1 MYFVSGVF
9 LLACMDTTTKYLTA
23 YYPPPMVVAVRYA
36 VHCLLMV
43 ILVAPTAGSKLV
55 RTRRTGMV
63 LLRAACLAAASLL
76 LALAL
81 KRMPVA
87 ETSAIVFLGPI
98 LVVVMAGPILHENI
112 GVVGWIAAIVGFAGV
127 LFIGRPGAGLDM
139 VGVALA
145 LGTALVTALY
155 QLLSRI
161 LARSETTLA
170 MLFYTA
176 LVGAMVFGAC
186 APWFWSGQRPTVV
199 QGILFLALGALAG
212 IGHFLFTAAH
222 RHAPASILAPL
233 QYVQLLFAGVL
244 GWVVFGH
251 VPDAFGI
258 FGMCLVVVTGAAVA
272 LSKSSTHGGRR
283 SQL

>member
-1 MYFVSGVF
+1 MYFVAGIF

-23 YYPPPMVVAVRYA
+23 YYPPPLVVAVRYV

-43 ILVAPTAGSKLV
+43 ILLAPIAGRTLV
-55 RTRRTGMV
+55 QTRRTGIV
-63 LLRAACLAAASLL
+63 LIRAACLAAASLL

-87 ETSAIVFLGPI
+87 EATSIVFLGPI

-112 GVVGWIAAIVGFAGV
+112 GMVGWVAAIAGFMGA
-127 LFIGRPGAGLDM
+127 LFIARPGAGLDT

-145 LGTALVTALY
+145 FSTAVVTAIY

-161 LARSETTLA
+161 LAHSESTLA

-176 LVGAMVFGAC
+176 AVGAVVFGAC
-186 APWFWSGQRPTVV
+186 APWFWGGMRPTLQHV
-199 QGILFLALGALAG
+199 ILFLTIGSLAG
-212 IGHFLFTAAH
+212 GGHFLFTAAH
-222 RHAPASILAPL
+222 RDAPASILAPL

-244 GWVVFGH
+244 GWIVFGH
-251 VPDAFGI
+251 VPDAFSI
-258 FGMCLVVVTGAAVA
+258 LGMCLVVVAGAAVA
-272 LSKSSTHGGRR
+272 IKSRMAEP
-283 SQL
+283 